1 MNHEINRLL
10 NFAQQQ
16 GLLDQADRVYGA
28 NLLLAALQLEEFSPE
43 EIDERLE
50 VPDEILSRMLDYAAE
65 PGSYEENANK
75 RDLFDTRLMD

>member
-28 NLLLAALQLEEFSPE
+28 NLLLAALQLEEKVE
-43 EIDERLE
+43 D
-50 VPDEILSRMLDYAAE
+50 LDVRA
-65 PGSYEENANK
+65 PGSW
-75 RDLFDTRLMD
+75 RSLVRRR